1 MISGLVTV
9 LSFARKCTSVLPLLI
24 NGCKISTPQSSVAT
38 KVAKNS
44 TKEVTA
50 IKQVVKKDNYHNELE
65 VSSTD
70 SSSIISSLSSL
81 ASSNKCI
88 NPRRSP
94 NNAIVVPS
102 KRSSQK
108 NRSHKSSKI
117 RTTEKDGT
125 NNNYQP
131 FTWPSDF
138 KPLTWL
144 IMRYLRLT
152 PAYAATIGVSVVL
165 PALGSG
171 PFWQESINQM
181 GATCRRNW
189 WINLTYLNNFIET
202 DKLCLIHSW
211 YLSNDWQFFSLT
223 LILFGIF
230 YKSRKF
236 ALVIVILFIISTSA
250 ATFAITV
257 SNDFPPTIVTTSP
270 AIAERWQFIHTL
282 YYKPWPHLSSYLI
295 GLITGYLIV
304 IKDRINLSEFWRF
317 AIWILFSLVGLTLLN
332 SIYPWN
338 MGIPVEPLLAG
349 LHSATFRTLWATCC
363 AWLIF
368 ALVTKPQNPLAKF
381 LSWQG
386 FQITSR
392 LTYCAYLVH
401 PLIIYYHFGTLRERL
416 DSSIYGQFHR
426 YTATLL
432 TTYLFAL
439 ILSLIVESPS
449 IQLQHFLSNLT
460 TTIPRLNRQAR
471 LSSKLYHD
479 GDVYDELTTGK
490 RRNNSSGTTMTAF
503 TATTTGNTNSWSAA
517 SSFSDQNSDVSL
529 MTGNGN
535 GNGNGIG
542 SAKHLESFK
551 ALSLGGASVFQSS
564 NHKNAA
570 ILSSSSSSSLSSPP
584 LSQVIHLSSK
594 NLVNC
599 KNITSNTNQQQ
610 QHEAPQLMRGCSSS
624 SSSCI
629 EKPCSG
635 EFLERKKPQE
645 FAQSSISALDADFQH
660 KLAQAISRGFRIRS
674 QIANGT
680 VKKGQVGASSYQS
693 NNISRRPQSVALD
706 VSESSFRQQQEQIQL
721 SSGRTNHQRD
731 MNEFNKYRELSTF
744 APSNKHKQQTNSKQQ
759 VATGKKDATH
769 YERRKSHDLSMFN
782 SEPTQARLIELP
794 SHHRYSTNIGANLNE
809 IILMKE
815 RLLSKSQSQIDVKT
829 IGDK

>member
-9 LSFARKCTSVLPLLI
+9 LSFARKCKSVLPLLI
-24 NGCKISTPQSSVAT
+24 NECKIPAPVAT
-38 KVAKNS
+38 KIPKNS
-44 TKEVTA
+44 TKQA
-50 IKQVVKKDNYHNELE
+50 LRKGNYHNELE

-81 ASSNKCI
+81 ASSSNNCI
-88 NPRRSP
+88 NASRCSS
-94 NNAIVVPS
+94 NSVVVVPS
-102 KRSSQK
+102 KKRSTHQS
-108 NRSHKSSKI
+108 NERVDKSSK
-117 RTTEKDGT
+117 RETTENIST
-125 NNNYQP
+125 QHNNYQP
-131 FTWPSDF
+131 LTWPNDF

-152 PAYAATIGVSVVL
+152 PAYAAIIGVSMVL
-165 PALGSG
+165 PAFGSG

-181 GATCRRNW
+181 GTTCRRNW

-223 LILFGIF
+223 LLLFGIF
-230 YKSRKF
+230 YKSKKF
-236 ALVIVILFIISTSA
+236 ALLIVVLLIISTSA

-257 SNDFPPTIVTTSP
+257 ANDFPPTIVTTSP

-304 IKDRINLSEFWRF
+304 IKDRLYLNKLSRCS
-317 AIWILFSLVGLTLLN
+317 IWILFSLVGLTLLN

-338 MGIPVEPLLAG
+338 VGIPVEPLLAG

-432 TTYLFAL
+432 ITYLFAL

-460 TTIPRLNRQAR
+460 TPLILRQNKQAK
-471 LSSKLYHD
+471 SSSELVYCD
-479 GDVYDELTTGK
+479 GDVYDELTSGK
-490 RRNNSSGTTMTAF
+490 RRNSSVTTTTGF
-503 TATTTGNTNSWSAA
+503 TATTTNNTNSWSAA
-517 SSFSDQNSDVSL
+517 SSFSDQNSNVSL
-529 MTGNGN
+529 VTERNGN
-535 GNGNGIG
+535 GN
-542 SAKHLESFK
+542 AKHLESFK
-551 ALSLGGASVFQSS
+551 ALSLGGASVFHSS
-564 NHKNAA
+564 NHKDDDA

-584 LSQVIHLSSK
+584 HSRSK
-594 NLVNC
+594 NLINC
-599 KNITSNTNQQQ
+599 KNIGSNTNEQQKAA
-610 QHEAPQLMRGCSSS
+610 QHTQSCS

-629 EKPCSG
+629 EKPCDG
-635 EFLERKKPQE
+635 ELLEKKKPQE
-645 FAQSSISALDADFQH
+645 FAQSSISALDADFQQ

-680 VKKGQVGASSYQS
+680 VKKGQLNGNSYNQS
-693 NNISRRPQSVALD
+693 NISRRPQSVALCS
-706 VSESSFRQQQEQIQL
+706 VPESSLRQQQEQMQL
-721 SSGRTNHQRD
+721 SGSRTNHQRD

-759 VATGKKDATH
+759 IATGKKDVTNI
-769 YERRKSHDLSMFN
+769 ERRKSHDLSMFT
-782 SEPTQARLIELP
+782 EPTQARLSELP
-794 SHHRYSTNIGANLNE
+794 SHHRYNTNIGANLNE
-809 IILMKE
+809 IILIKE
-815 RLLSKSQSQIDVKT
+815 KLLSKSQSQIDVKT
-829 IGDK
+829 VGDK